1 MKTLRLFSVRA
12 GILLLTGTLL
22 GLVLGGLLRS
32 AGAGE
37 TAVAAPPPSPTSPK
51 ASRSAAARALA
62 YTVTI
67 EEHGTYG
74 SGILVVPRAGL
85 ILTAAHVVSDMSHP
99 QVSFGDGQRFPGR
112 LLETDRGLDLALLEI
127 PPQERPA
134 PQFGN
139 ALDLDAGDEVYAV
152 GCPRHLPFSVARGI
166 VSYLGRLMDGAR
178 WLQTDIPVNEGNS
191 GGPVVDRTGRLVAMT
206 SFILRR
212 AQGLSFALP
221 IDYALERFPQLTP
234 LTDRDQL
241 ERFRHWRGSL
251 PGEEGQ
257 APVRP

>member
-1 MKTLRLFSVRA
+1 MKTLRLFSVQA
-12 GILLLTGTLL
+12 GILLLTGAML

-37 TAVAAPPPSPTSPK
+37 TGVAAPPPPPPS

-67 EEHGTYG
+67 EDRGIYG

-85 ILTAAHVVSDMSHP
+85 ILTAAHVVSDMSRP
-99 QVSFGDGQRFPGR
+99 QVSFGDGQHFPGR
-112 LLETDRGLDLALLEI
+112 LLDLDRGLDLALLEI

-134 PQFGN
+134 PQFGD
-139 ALDLDAGDEVYAV
+139 ALALDAGDEVYAV

-166 VSYLGRLMDGAR
+166 VSYLGRIMDGAR

-221 IDYALERFPQLTP
+221 IDYALERFSQLTP
-234 LTDRDQL
+234 LGDREQL
-241 ERFRHWRGSL
+241 ERFRHWRGPL
-251 PGEEGQ
+251 PVEEGR
-257 APVRP
+257 APVRK

>member
-1 MKTLRLFSVRA
+1 M
-12 GILLLTGTLL
+12 
-22 GLVLGGLLRS
+22 LGGLLRS

-37 TAVAAPPPSPTSPK
+37 TGVVAPPPSPPTG
-51 ASRSAAARALA
+51 SRNAAARALA

-67 EEHGTYG
+67 EEHGVYG

-85 ILTAAHVVSDMSHP
+85 VLTAAHVVSDMSRP
-99 QVSFGDGQRFPGR
+99 LVSFGDGQQFSGR
-112 LLETDRGLDLALLEI
+112 LVDSDRALDLALLEI

-134 PQFGN
+134 PQFGDPL
-139 ALDLDAGDEVYAV
+139 ALDAGDEVYAV

-166 VSYLGRLMDGAR
+166 VSYLGRMMDGAR

-221 IDYALERFPQLTP
+221 IAYALERFAQLTP
-234 LTDRDQL
+234 LADREQL
-241 ERFRHWRGSL
+241 ERFRQWRGAL
-251 PGEEGQ
+251 PGRSED
-257 APVRP
+257 RPAQH

>member
-1 MKTLRLFSVRA
+1 MKTLRLFSVQVW
-12 GILLLTGTLL
+12 ILFLTGALL
-22 GLVLGGLLRS
+22 GFVLGALLRS
-32 AGAGE
+32 ARAGE
-37 TAVAAPPPSPTSPK
+37 TGVMNPPTMPPATI
-51 ASRSAAARALA
+51 RSAAARALA

-67 EEHGTYG
+67 EERGIYG

-85 ILTAAHVVSDMSHP
+85 ILTAAHVVSDMSRP
-99 QVSFGDGQRFPGR
+99 QVSFDDGHRFPGR
-112 LLETDRGLDLALLEI
+112 LLDIDRGLDLALLEI

-134 PQFGN
+134 PQLGD
-139 ALDLDAGDEVYAV
+139 ALTLDAGDEVYAV

-166 VSYLGRLMDGAR
+166 VSYLGRIMDGAR

-221 IDYALERFPQLTP
+221 IAYALERFSQLTP
-234 LTDRDQL
+234 LADREQL
-241 ERFRHWRGSL
+241 ERFRQWRGPL
-251 PGEEGQ
+251 PGEHP
-257 APVRP
+257 APH

>member
-1 MKTLRLFSVRA
+1 VTKTLRLFSARA
-12 GILLLTGTLL
+12 GILFLTGALL
-22 GLVLGGLLRS
+22 GLALGGLLRS

-37 TAVAAPPPSPTSPK
+37 PGDAAQPLSPPVSSRGVAS
-51 ASRSAAARALA
+51 RALA

-67 EEHGTYG
+67 EERGIYG

-85 ILTAAHVVSDMSHP
+85 ILTAAHVVSDMRRP
-99 QVSFGDGQRFPGR
+99 EVSFGDGQHVPGR
-112 LLETDRGLDLALLEI
+112 LLDIDRELDLALLEI
-127 PPQERPA
+127 PPQQRPA
-134 PQFGN
+134 PQFGD
-139 ALDLDAGDEVYAV
+139 ALALDAGDEVFAV

-166 VSYLGRLMDGAR
+166 VSYLGRVMDGAR

-221 IDYALERFPQLTP
+221 IDYALERFSQLTP
-234 LTDRDQL
+234 LVAHEQL
-241 ERFRHWRGSL
+241 ERFRNWRGTL
-251 PGEEGQ
+251 PE
-257 APVRP
+257 RPPQHH